1 MASLLQTI
9 KDLDIHVYK
18 YIQMHACIHANR
30 HTHILTSTDTQT
42 HKHKNRT
49 KYNSTKYSYIMLIN
63 FQIVPP
69 NSSSPL

>member
-9 KDLDIHVYK
+9 KDLDIRVYK
-18 YIQMHACIHANR
+18 YIQMHAR
-30 HTHILTSTDTQT
+30 ILTSTDTQT

-49 KYNSTKYSYIMLIN
+49 KYNSTKYSAHIMLIN
-63 FQIVPP
+63 FQLVLP

>member
-18 YIQMHACIHANR
+18 YIQMHACILA

-63 FQIVPP
+63 FQLVLPK
-69 NSSSPL
+69 SSSPL